1 MYRMSAYTMN
11 NTRPQAHKVGL
22 PTYLRTDVIVADFAF
37 ATSRCKDRDCDREGG
52 GRVRGN
58 VRVQMC

>member
-1 MYRMSAYTMN
+1 MQHLLMN
-11 NTRPQAHKVGL
+11 NTRPQADKVGL
-22 PTYLRTDVIVADFAF
+22 PTFLRTVDVVTDFAF